1 MGTFFGFRAM
11 WGGGVCARLT
21 RESRVSAAIER
32 ALADGVPPVLYAHPW
47 EFDDAHPPMPGLSPV
62 QRLVHFAGR
71 ARTEGRW
78 RRLLA
83 RYRFQPISSVRM
95 GAKEKE
101 EKISANGKR
110 GGVAA

>member
-1 MGTFFGFRAM
+1 M

-32 ALADGVPPVLYAHPW
+32 VLADGFPPVLYAHPW

-83 RYRFQPISSVRM
+83 RYRFGPISSVWM
-95 GAKEKE
+95 E
-101 EKISANGKR
+101 EKISENGKREEKTSMNGKR